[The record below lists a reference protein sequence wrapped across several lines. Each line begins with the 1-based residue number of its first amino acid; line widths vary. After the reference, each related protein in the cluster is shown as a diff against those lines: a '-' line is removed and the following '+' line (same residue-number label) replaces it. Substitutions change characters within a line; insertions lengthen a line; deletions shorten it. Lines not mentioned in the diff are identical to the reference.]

1 VPVVERPA
9 PQRRIRGALIG
20 KFERAAERG
29 LRARLDEQQLAIDHL
44 EASVDRLRAIAG
56 SVADDVPGLRRR
68 LRDVRRTDAYDRAR
82 NETEPLVTVRI
93 PTLNRSELLVER
105 ALPSIARQTY
115 ENFEVI
121 VVGDGCTD
129 DTAEK
134 VEQFGDK
141 RMRFV
146 NLPFQFPYPSNPED
160 RWLVAGTQALNHGAD
175 LARGAWIATLGDD
188 DEFEPHHLECLLDAA
203 RSSDSEMVYGK
214 ILEHRPPPLED
225 VVLAGYPPALGSFN
239 FQVAIVLSAL
249 SFFEFNLKS
258 WALDEPGDWNLCR
271 RMLEAGVRIGY
282 VDRVVAGYYPSRLF
296 DPAKRGPR
304 PANE

>member
-1 VPVVERPA
+1 VFVVERSA
-9 PQRRIRGALIG
+9 RQGRIRAALAG
-20 KFERAAERG
+20 KFERAVERG
-29 LRARLDEQQLAIDHL
+29 VRARLDEQQLAIDRL
-44 EASVDRLRAIAG
+44 DASIDRLRAIAG
-56 SVADDVPGLRRR
+56 SVADDIPGLRRR
-68 LRDVRRTDAYDRAR
+68 LGEVRRTDAYHRAR

-93 PTLNRSELLVER
+93 PTLNRSELLLER

-115 ENFEVI
+115 EHFEVI

-129 DTAEK
+129 DTAAR

-146 NLPFQFPYPSNPED
+146 NLPFQFPYPSDPED
-160 RWLVAGTQALNHGAD
+160 RWLVAGTQALNHGAE

-203 RSSDSEMVYGK
+203 RSSDAEMVYGN
-214 ILEHRPPPLED
+214 ILQHSPPPLD
-225 VVLAGYPPALGSFN
+225 DAVLAAYPPQLGLFN

-249 SFFEFNLKS
+249 SFFEFNLQS
-258 WALDEPGDWNLCR
+258 WTLDEPGDWNLCR

-282 VDRVVAGYYPSRLF
+282 VDRVVARYYPSRLF
-296 DPAKRGPR
+296 DTEKWGPR
-304 PANE
+304 PADE